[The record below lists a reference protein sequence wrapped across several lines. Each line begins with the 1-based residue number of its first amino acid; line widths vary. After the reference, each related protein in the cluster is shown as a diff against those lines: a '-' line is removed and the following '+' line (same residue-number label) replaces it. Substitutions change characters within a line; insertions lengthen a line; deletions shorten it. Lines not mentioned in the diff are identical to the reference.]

1 MQRNR
6 FWISVLFCGFMI
18 GVPFLQASPQQN
30 NPAVAAINLKG
41 TWSGTFLSQHQN
53 VEPFTIT
60 VVIDQDS
67 KGNLVGSAQLS
78 SDCVRATKLQVTVK
92 GTKVTLAGS
101 DQDGANI
108 TFLGTIDSTGAMLDL
123 RYIVNGSSSGRCE
136 SDNGTGNMG
145 RR

>member
-6 FWISVLFCGFMI
+6 FWIGVLFCTFMI

-30 NPAVAAINLKG
+30 NPVVPAVNLKG
-41 TWSGTFLSQHQN
+41 TWSGTFLSQHEN
-53 VEPFTIT
+53 VDPFTIT

-67 KGNLVGSAQLS
+67 KGNLIASTQLS
-78 SDCVRATKLQVTVK
+78 SDCVRVTKLQVTVK

-108 TFLGTIDSTGAMLDL
+108 TLLGTVDSSGAMLDL